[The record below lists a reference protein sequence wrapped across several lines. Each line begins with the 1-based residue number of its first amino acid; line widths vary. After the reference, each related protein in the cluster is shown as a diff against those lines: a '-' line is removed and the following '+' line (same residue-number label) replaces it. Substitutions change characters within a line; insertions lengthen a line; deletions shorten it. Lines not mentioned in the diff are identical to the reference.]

1 MGLWLIRIFFVILS
15 VIVGYQIG
23 FNYDNPLLG
32 MYLAF
37 LISFFVAFFEAITRK
52 ISLRGL
58 SSAVFG
64 FLLGL
69 LLAKIIMGV
78 VVLLPIKDKTL
89 IETLNTVFVVIF
101 AYIGLV
107 LGLRGQDE
115 FHLIIPYV
123 KLKRQQQYQDI
134 ILLDTSVIIDGRII
148 DIIKTNFIEA
158 RIFVPRF
165 ILKEIQTISD
175 SQDPIK
181 RQRGQR
187 GLEILKS
194 LQSMPNIEL
203 KIHEQEVE
211 GRLDTDSKLVKLAQL
226 LDAKIMTTDYNL
238 NRVAGLQKVKVLN
251 INELCEALKPV
262 LLPGE
267 RFSLKLIREGKE
279 YNQAVGYLEDGT
291 MVVVENARWLIGK
304 TIKVDV
310 TSILQNPSGRIIFTK
325 PVSQNS
331 RG

>member
-1 MGLWLIRIFFVILS
+1 MGLWLVRVFFIAVSLVI
-15 VIVGYQIG
+15 GYQIG
-23 FNYDNPLLG
+23 LNFDNPVLG
-32 MYLAF
+32 VVLGF
-37 LISFFVAFFEAITRK
+37 IISSFVAFFEALTKK

-64 FLLGL
+64 FLLGIL
-69 LLAKIIMGV
+69 MAKILTGIVGF
-78 VVLLPIKDKTL
+78 LPIKD
-89 IETLNTVFVVIF
+89 EAVVESLNTVFVIVF

-115 FHLIIPYV
+115 FHLVIPYV
-123 KLKRQQQYQDI
+123 RLKRQQEYQEI
-134 ILLDTSVIIDGRII
+134 ILLDTSVIIDGRIV
-148 DIIKTNFIEA
+148 DIIKTGFIEA

-165 ILKEIQTISD
+165 ILKELQTISD

-187 GLEILKS
+187 GLEILKA
-194 LQSMPNIEL
+194 LQSLPGVEL
-203 KIHEQEVE
+203 RIHEQEFE
-211 GRLDTDSKLVKLAQL
+211 GKLDTDAKLVKLAQL

-238 NRVAGLQKVKVLN
+238 NRVATLQKVKVLN
-251 INELCEALKPV
+251 INELSEALRPV

-267 RFSLKLIREGKE
+267 RFSLKLLREGKE

-304 TIKVDV
+304 TVKVEV
-310 TSILQNPSGRIIFTK
+310 TSVLQNPSGRIIFTK
-325 PVSQNS
+325 VAS
-331 RG
+331 

>member
-1 MGLWLIRIFFVILS
+1 MVLWLVRVFFVIIS
-15 VIVGYQIG
+15 IIVGHQIG
-23 FNYDNPLLG
+23 LNYNNPFLG
-32 MYLAF
+32 IVLSF
-37 LISFFVAFFEAITRK
+37 IISSIIAFFEAITRK

-64 FLLGL
+64 FLLGIL
-69 LLAKIIMGV
+69 MARIIMGV
-78 VVLLPIKDKTL
+78 ITLLPITDKM
-89 IETLNTVFVVIF
+89 IVSTLNTILLLIF
-101 AYIGLV
+101 SYIGLL

-115 FHLIIPYV
+115 FHLIIPYIRF
-123 KLKRQQQYQDI
+123 KRQHQFQDI
-134 ILLDTSVIIDGRII
+134 LLLDTSAIIDGRVI
-148 DIIKTNFIEA
+148 DIIKTGFIEA

-165 ILKEIQTISD
+165 ILKEMQTISD

-187 GLEILKS
+187 GLEILKT
-194 LQSMPNIEL
+194 LQSLPDVEL
-203 KIHEQEVE
+203 RVHDQEPE

-238 NRVAGLQKVKVLN
+238 NRVAVLQKVKVLN
-251 INELCEALKPV
+251 VNELSEVLKPV

-291 MVVVENARWLIGK
+291 MVVVENSRWLIGK
-304 TIKVDV
+304 TVKTEV
-310 TSILQNPSGRIIFTK
+310 TSVLQSPSGRIIFTK
-325 PVSQNS
+325 LVS
-331 RG
+331 